1 MNVLNNLQKIS
12 STGGLLNI
20 LREVDLGAVQGES
33 EERFSLLVLGDKALT
48 QPLAETLCTPKGKE
62 RAGYVHPWLTQASID
77 PTESNADLAILVA
90 TSAESAGS
98 TALAKSDET
107 ANTALALS
115 EEATQTLT
123 RLEQRGVPVVVVI
136 VGAGEAKQEVPHKHE
151 AARVSLGAPSAHT
164 WSEEVESVLVPALL
178 SVLPANYYLTFAR
191 HLPRF
196 RGAVMRSLVDET
208 SRANAIYAAST
219 GVAEVVPVLN
229 IPLNVAD
236 MIVLSK
242 NQLIMAYKI
251 ALAAGKKGQPQ
262 EVMGEIIGVLG
273 GGFLFR
279 QVARQLVGLVP
290 VWGIVP
296 KVAVSYA
303 GTWAI
308 GQSVQLWAVRG
319 KVPDQKDLRGFY
331 DSALERGRS
340 FAKGLLNRKGGER
353 SELEAETPNAE
364 IHSAVPEKKLRKKRF
379 RLPKFRRTSP
389 KASLELPPSEEE

>member
-48 QPLAETLCTPKGKE
+48 QPLAETLCTPKGEE
-62 RAGYVHPWLTQASID
+62 RAGHVHPWLTQASLNT
-77 PTESNADLAILVA
+77 TEANADLAILVA
-90 TSAESAGS
+90 ESTGS
-98 TALAKSDET
+98 TALAKSDDT
-107 ANTALALS
+107 ANTVLS
-115 EEATQTLT
+115 EAATQTLT

-136 VGAGEAKQEVPHKHE
+136 VGAEGAKQEVPHKHE
-151 AARVSLGAPSAHT
+151 AARVSLGAPSAPT
-164 WSEEVESVLVPALL
+164 WSEEVETVLVPTLL
-178 SVLPANYYLTFAR
+178 SVLPAKYHLTFAR

-236 MIVLSK
+236 MIVLTK

-319 KVPDQKDLRGFY
+319 KAPNKEDLRGFY

-340 FAKGLLNRKGGER
+340 FAKGLLNRKGGEKL
-353 SELEAETPNAE
+353 ELEVTTPNAE
-364 IHSAVPEKKLRKKRF
+364 IPTAVPEKKLRKKRF

-389 KASLELPPSEEE
+389 KVSPELPPSEEE